1 MGHVNILYYK
11 YYSLLHCFYK
21 TFPLTYSDPVS
32 KLAARGRREGARGM
46 GRERGA
52 GRIIR

>member
-1 MGHVNILYYK
+1 MGHGNILYYN

-21 TFPLTYSDPVS
+21 TLTYSDPVS
-32 KLAARGRREGARGM
+32 KLAARGRSESARGM